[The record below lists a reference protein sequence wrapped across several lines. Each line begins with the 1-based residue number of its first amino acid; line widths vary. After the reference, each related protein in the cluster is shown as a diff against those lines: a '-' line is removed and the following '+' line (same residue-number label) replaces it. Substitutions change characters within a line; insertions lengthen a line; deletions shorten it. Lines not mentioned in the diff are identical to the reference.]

1 MTPQEIQ
8 DKIEAIITAP
18 KTYINPL
25 ATNQI
30 TISCEDRFSSTITIR
45 RDSFLFWHTYK
56 VSIDLFLLP
65 VKSARK
71 LWMMA
76 QEQAAA
82 RIYKNTLKSLNT
94 LHDSLVN
101 TSNIKH

>member
-1 MTPQEIQ
+1 MTKQEIQ

-25 ATNQI
+25 AANQI
-30 TISCEDRFSSTITIR
+30 TISHQDKFSSTITIR
-45 RDSFLFWHTYK
+45 RDSFLFWHSYK
-56 VSIDLFLLP
+56 VTIDLFPLP

-82 RIYKNTLKSLNT
+82 RIYKNILKSLNT

-101 TSNIKH
+101 TSNIQH

>member
-1 MTPQEIQ
+1 MTPQEAQ

-18 KTYINPL
+18 KTDINKFTVNEIAIRNP
-25 ATNQI
+25 
-30 TISCEDRFSSTITIR
+30 ERFAPTITIC
-45 RDSFLFWHTYK
+45 RDSFLFWHTYH
-56 VSIDLFLLP
+56 VSIDLFILP

-76 QEQAAA
+76 QEQAAS
-82 RIYKNTLKSLNT
+82 RIYKNTLKALNT

>member
-1 MTPQEIQ
+1 MTPQEAQ

-18 KTYINPL
+18 KT
-25 ATNQI
+25 QI
-30 TISCEDRFSSTITIR
+30 TAFTVNEIAISNPERYAPTITIC

-56 VSIDLFLLP
+56 VSIDLFILP

-82 RIYKNTLKSLNT
+82 RIYKEISKKLTT